1 MSMTLRELLEYRSRQ
16 ASDDGVYEMAL
27 VRINELEAEIKELRY
42 LYDDEVINQE
52 EIDEIHRDLD
62 YEEEFGPR

>member
-1 MSMTLRELLEYRSRQ
+1 MSMTLRELLEYRSSQ

-27 VRINELEAEIKELRY
+27 ARINELEKQIKELRY
-42 LYDDEVINQE
+42 LYDDEAVVQE
-52 EIDEIHRDLD
+52 EIDEINRDLD